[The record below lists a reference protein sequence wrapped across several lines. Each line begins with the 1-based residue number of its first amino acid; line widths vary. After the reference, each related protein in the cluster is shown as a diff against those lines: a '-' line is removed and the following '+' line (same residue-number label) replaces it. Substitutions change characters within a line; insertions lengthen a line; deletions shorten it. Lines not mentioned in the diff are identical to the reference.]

1 MNLSQRT
8 ISSLDELNLSIE
20 EASLMS
26 MVGSVM
32 TALKR
37 LRIRADDSMDD
48 GKAVVVAS
56 GKQALIVVRPEAVEV
71 YKGDDV
77 TGLMSKD
84 EYTARTPNG
93 TMADVKKILKAIA
106 DSSLNV
112 RQVLKQKADDFN
124 AEALAKA
131 L

>member
-8 ISSLDELNLSIE
+8 INSLDELNMSIE
-20 EASLMS
+20 EASMMA
-26 MVGSVM
+26 MVGSMM

-37 LRIRADDSMDD
+37 LRIRADDSIDD
-48 GKAVVVAS
+48 GKGVIVAP
-56 GKQALIVVRPEAVEV
+56 GKQALIVVRPEAIEL

-77 TGLMSKD
+77 SKIMSSD
-84 EYTARTPNG
+84 AYTSRTPSG
-93 TMADVKKILKAIA
+93 TLADVKKILKAIA

-124 AEALAKA
+124 AEVMAKA

>member
-77 TGLMSKD
+77 TSLMSKD